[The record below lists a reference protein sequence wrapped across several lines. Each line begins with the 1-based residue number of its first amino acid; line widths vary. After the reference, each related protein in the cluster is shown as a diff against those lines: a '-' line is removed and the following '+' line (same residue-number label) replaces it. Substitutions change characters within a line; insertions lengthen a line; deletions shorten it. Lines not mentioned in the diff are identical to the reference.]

1 MKVLVLTEAPDHP
14 CYRYRIEAFAWALA
28 ERGLYL
34 EAVPLGRGLGR
45 LRTLWDARRAD
56 VVILQ
61 RKLLPLGQLV
71 LLRRRARRLVY
82 DFDDALWQRDSYSPK
97 GPESWSRAGR
107 FWATVYAADAVV
119 AGNDYLAGAA
129 RAYAPPERV
138 HVVPTCVD
146 PGRYRPAGHVR
157 RGAAARLV
165 WIGQGSTL
173 PSLRAAEAQFS
184 AAAERVPGLG
194 LRLICDR
201 SIELGPLRVEPCPW
215 STATEA
221 DDLAGADVGVSWLP
235 DDTWSPGKC
244 GLRVLQFMAAGL
256 PVVAN
261 PVGINRRMVIDGR
274 TGFLAESPGQWADA
288 VARLAADPALRRR
301 MGVAGRRLVEAHY
314 SVARWA
320 PELAALLECG
330 DSSPLSSGSSNS
342 TSSSRPPLHE
352 TVGRIAQSVRF
363 TAPATKRR

>member
-1 MKVLVLTEAPDHP
+1 MKVLALIEAPDHV
-14 CYRYRIEAFAWALA
+14 CYRYRIEAFAWAMA

-34 EAVPLGRGLGR
+34 EAMPLRRGLGR
-45 LRTLWDARRAD
+45 LRTLRAARRAD

-61 RKLLPLGQLV
+61 RKLLPIGQLL
-71 LLRRRARRLVY
+71 LLRRWSRRVVY

-119 AGNDYLAGAA
+119 AGNGYLADAA

-146 PGRYRPAGHVR
+146 PGRYRPAEHAR

-165 WIGQGSTL
+165 WIGQASTL
-173 PSLRAAEAQFS
+173 PSLRAAEAQLI

-201 SIELGPLRVEPCPW
+201 SIELGPLRVEPRPW

-221 DDLAGADVGVSWLP
+221 DDLAGADIGVSWLP

-244 GLRVLQFMAAGL
+244 GLRLLQFMAAGL

-261 PVGINRRMVIDGR
+261 PVGMNRQMVMDGR
-274 TGFLAESPGQWADA
+274 TGFLAESPRQWADA
-288 VARLAADPALRRR
+288 VARLAADPTLRRR
-301 MGVAGRRLVEAHY
+301 MGTAGRRLVEGRY
-314 SVARWA
+314 SVARWG
-320 PELAALLECG
+320 PELAAILECG
-330 DSSPLSSGSSNS
+330 DSSPLSTHLSRSHGSARS
-342 TSSSRPPLHE
+342 PLHRRG
-352 TVGRIAQSVRF
+352 VGELLH
-363 TAPATKRR
+363 PAEERR

>member
-1 MKVLVLTEAPDHP
+1 MKVLALIEAPEHV
-14 CYRYRIEAFAWALA
+14 CYRYRIEAFAWAMA

-34 EAVPLGRGLGR
+34 EAVPLRRGLGR
-45 LRTLWDARRAD
+45 LRTLWGTRRAD
-56 VVILQ
+56 VVVLQ
-61 RKLLPLGQLV
+61 RKLLPLGQLI

-107 FWATVYAADAVV
+107 FWATVYAADSVI
-119 AGNDYLAGAA
+119 AGNGYLAGAA

-138 HVVPTCVD
+138 YVVPTCID
-146 PGRYRPAGHVR
+146 PGRYRPAEHVR

-173 PSLRAAEAQFS
+173 PSLRAAGAPLT

-201 SIELGPLRVEPCPW
+201 SIELGPLRVEPRPW

-221 DDLAGADVGVSWLP
+221 DDLAGADIGVSWLP

-261 PVGINRRMVIDGR
+261 PVGMNRRMVIDGE
-274 TGFLAESPGQWADA
+274 TGFLAESPRQWADA
-288 VARLAADPALRRR
+288 IDRLAADLGLRRR
-301 MGVAGRRLVEAHY
+301 MGAAGRRLVEEHY
-314 SVARWA
+314 SAARWG
-320 PELAALLECG
+320 PKLAAILECG
-330 DSSPLSSGSSNS
+330 DSSPLSAASSS
-342 TSSSRPPLHE
+342 AASSSRPPLHE
-352 TVGRIAQSVRF
+352 TVARIAQSVRF

>member
-1 MKVLVLTEAPDHP
+1 MKVLALIEAPEHV
-14 CYRYRIEAFAWALA
+14 CYRYRIEAFAWAMA

-34 EAVPLGRGLGR
+34 EAMPLRRGLRR
-45 LRTLWDARRAD
+45 LRALWGARRGD

-61 RKLLPLGQLV
+61 RKLLPLRQLL

-107 FWATVYAADAVV
+107 FWATVYAADAVI
-119 AGNDYLAGAA
+119 AGNEYLAEAA

-138 HVVPTCVD
+138 HVVPTCID
-146 PGRYRPAGHVR
+146 PSRYRPAEHVR
-157 RGAAARLV
+157 RGGAARLA

-173 PSLRAAEAQFS
+173 PSLRAAEVQLT

-221 DDLAGADVGVSWLP
+221 DDLAGADIGVSWLP

-256 PVVAN
+256 P
-261 PVGINRRMVIDGR
+261 GSLGCR
-274 TGFLAESPGQWADA
+274 TTPG
-288 VARLAADPALRRR
+288 ARAS
-301 MGVAGRRLVEAHY
+301 AGCACCNSWRPGC
-314 SVARWA
+314 RWW
-320 PELAALLECG
+320 P
-330 DSSPLSSGSSNS
+330 
-342 TSSSRPPLHE
+342 TR
-352 TVGRIAQSVRF
+352 
-363 TAPATKRR
+363 